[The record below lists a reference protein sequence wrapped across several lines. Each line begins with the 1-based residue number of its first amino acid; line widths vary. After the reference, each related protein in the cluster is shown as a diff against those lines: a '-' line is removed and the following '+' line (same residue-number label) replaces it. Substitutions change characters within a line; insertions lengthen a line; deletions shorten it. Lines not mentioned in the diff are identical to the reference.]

1 MLIEASAGYPRS
13 GHVIVLGNEK
23 GGSGKSTT
31 CMHIVVGLL
40 KAGQRVA
47 TVDLDSRQKSLTHYV
62 ENRRAWA
69 ERAQLPL
76 EIPAHHH
83 VARGEGAKVEDN
95 EALEFR
101 AFAQ

>member
-1 MLIEASAGYPRS
+1 MLLAASIGPLRS
-13 GHVIVLGNEK
+13 AHVIVLGNEK

-31 CMHIVVGLL
+31 CMHVVVGLL

-47 TVDLDSRQKSLTHYV
+47 TIDLDSRQKSLTHYI

-76 EIPAHHH
+76 EIPTHHH
-83 VARGEGAKVEDN
+83 VARGEGARLEDN
-95 EALEFR
+95 EGQEFN
-101 AFAQ
+101 